1 MVNAYREH
9 PLRPARWFVVSAL
22 AFVVLAFLV
31 YGQSGPD
38 DAYITYW
45 PARTLAEHGRIWN
58 YNGVRLEQSSSLSLV
73 VVLAIVYRLTPLSM
87 PAVAFLTSLGFGVF
101 TLWLAERVARRLDLR
116 PSGAVVPVIATVACF
131 GSWATSGMEM
141 SLVAASGLLMVL
153 QLDRL
158 RDPQAGWRP
167 TVTTA
172 LAVLFFAASR
182 PEAPIIVV
190 GVVLAGALSLL
201 AARATDGPG
210 LGDRLRALAR
220 IVLASASALT
230 VLLAFR
236 RLYFHAWVPNSAAL
250 KMGGFDLREGF
261 AYLWDGLAL
270 NGFVLGAL
278 ALVGVVGLTWQLA
291 ARRPGGF
298 LLALIGAEMIGH
310 LGFVI
315 GSGGD
320 WMSGARFLAPAIP
333 SIVILGLAG
342 ASLFLNGG
350 SLRAVALVLVF
361 ANLFSVVQFVRAS
374 GNDGRPGFL
383 LPAAAQRFHRQ
394 FGAHRFGAI
403 ELANKVHERD
413 AGTLSNFLPIVA
425 RAVAASPDRP
435 IWVITGQAGMM
446 GYYLMSKYFRSAKLL
461 DFWSITT
468 RELYDCLPAGTA
480 PSSKAG
486 SSIGLGQYLDAMPSL
501 EARCGLPRPDFFY
514 NECLPDRD
522 RQLLVDHG
530 YRVLYNQVGD
540 VRDLEQSPLL
550 PAQIGACGYFAV
562 REELAQKLGLG
573 GEKTV
578 AWAANPR

>member
-1 MVNAYREH
+1 VYRAH
-9 PLRPARWFVVSAL
+9 PLRPARWFLFSAL
-22 AFVVLAFLV
+22 AFVVLAFLI

-45 PARTLAEHGRIWN
+45 PARALAEHGRIWN

-73 VVLAIVYRLTPLSM
+73 VVLAIVYRLTPFSM
-87 PAVAFLTSLGFGVF
+87 PVVAFLTSIAFGIV
-101 TLWLAERVARRLDLR
+101 TLWLAERVARRLGLR

-158 RDPQAGWRP
+158 SEAEAGWRQP
-167 TVTTA
+167 LTAA

-190 GVVLAGALSLL
+190 GVALAGALSILS
-201 AARATDGPG
+201 ARASERGG
-210 LGDRLRALAR
+210 LGRRLRGLAR
-220 IVLASASALT
+220 IVVATASPLI

-250 KMGGFDLREGF
+250 KVGGFNLRDGF
-261 AYLWDGLAL
+261 SYLWDGLAL

-278 ALVGVVGLTWQLA
+278 ALVGLLCLAWQLGG
-291 ARRPGGF
+291 RRPGNL
-298 LLALIGAEMIGH
+298 LLALLGAEMIGH
-310 LGFVI
+310 LGFVV

-333 SIVILGLAG
+333 SVVILGLAG
-342 ASLFLNGG
+342 ASLLLNGG
-350 SLRAVALVLVF
+350 SLRALALVLVF
-361 ANLFSVVQFVRAS
+361 ANLFSIVQFVRAS

-383 LPAAAQRFHRQ
+383 LPAAAHRFRRQ
-394 FGAHRFGAI
+394 FGPQKFGLI

-413 AGTLSNFLPIVA
+413 AGTLSNFLPVVA

-468 RELYDCLPAGTA
+468 RELYDCLPAGSA

-514 NECLPDRD
+514 NECLPDGD
-522 RQLLVDHG
+522 RQLLATHG

-562 REELAQKLGLG
+562 REDLAQKLGLG
-573 GEKTV
+573 AEKTV
-578 AWAANPR
+578 VWASNPR